1 MVVKVEKN
9 EEEINM
15 FRKYD
20 TDGKQLGIDQGGHVF
35 EETKTEQSHK
45 SEVDINNIVAR
56 HGTELIAKV
65 ASLQQFTYD
74 DVTGNDFQES
84 MNAILKA
91 KESFSLV
98 PSQIRREFDNDPAK
112 FMDFIHNPDNKDQ
125 LVTWG
130 LMEPEQ
136 VIQPMHVI
144 VDNPP
149 PVETPPVEP
158 AP

>member
-1 MVVKVEKN
+1 
-9 EEEINM
+9 M

-20 TDGKQLGIDQGGHVF
+20 TDGNQLGIDQGEHIF

-45 SEVDINNIVAR
+45 SEVDINNIVAK
-56 HGTELIAKV
+56 HGTELISKV
-65 ASLQQFTYD
+65 AALQQFTYD

-91 KESFSLV
+91 KESFTLV
-98 PSQIRREFDNDPAK
+98 PSKIRREFDNDPAI

-125 LVTWG
+125 LVQWG
-130 LMEPEQ
+130 LMNPEQ

-149 PVETPPVEP
+149 PVETPPDKP